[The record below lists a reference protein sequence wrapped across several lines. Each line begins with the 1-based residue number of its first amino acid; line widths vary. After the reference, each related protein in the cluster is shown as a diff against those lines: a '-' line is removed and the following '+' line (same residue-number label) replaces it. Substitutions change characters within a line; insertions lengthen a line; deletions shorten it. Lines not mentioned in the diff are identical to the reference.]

1 MSTSWNTVTAFF
13 QDGLIPKSEYVYMI
27 VIVGLCVIALWK
39 ARKMVSD
46 I

>member
-1 MSTSWNTVTAFF
+1 MSSWDTVVEYFAP
-13 QDGLIPKSEYVYMI
+13 GIIPKSEYVYMV
-27 VIVGLCVIALWK
+27 VIVGLCIVALWR